1 MSGIIQYFVLLWL
14 IYSTETAA
22 WAESLGNSHVRES
35 VSLWDPSGMERLGSL
50 GTAVPRTHFSK
61 TVIEGSV
68 PGRGKHARASFH
80 TCPSLDSSW
89 FFPGTNALIGRIEK
103 AILKSCS
110 VGSKLKWMKT
120 CRELASLNRKHS
132 TRSSCVRGAVLLIPL
147 QLPSR
152 TFRVASSLPSVLR
165 ESGQARTGLFGSSGA
180 LGLPNSMLFLPISQA
195 SKCAWRVQLLALQ
208 FTSCENMGDSL
219 PFSGSHFSYV

>member
-80 TCPSLDSSW
+80 TCPSLDSSC
-89 FFPGTNALIGRIEK
+89 FFPGTNVLIGRIEK

-110 VGSKLKWMKT
+110 VGSKLKWMKRIESWLHWAGNT
-120 CRELASLNRKHS
+120 
-132 TRSSCVRGAVLLIPL
+132 VRGVPVCVVPCSWFPYSCPPGLSEWHR
-147 QLPSR
+147 PSPR
-152 TFRVASSLPSVLR
+152 CCGSQDRP
-165 ESGQARTGLFGSSGA
+165 EQA
-180 LGLPNSMLFLPISQA
+180 
-195 SKCAWRVQLLALQ
+195 CLAL
-208 FTSCENMGDSL
+208 
-219 PFSGSHFSYV
+219 PVH